1 MSETI
6 NIIID
11 KNTKRKR
18 KINCMKSQ
26 EIIKSKLTN
35 TIKNQPLPIYED
47 DNPEKLR
54 DIRNKLIHNDNY
66 SYCIRKNKIY
76 QCRKKQKKID
86 VIRNTIKNTL
96 KILYDNE
103 VIINNDDNLE
113 LLVFNDLLNGSKKP
127 VFTIKN

>member
-6 NIIID
+6 NVIID

-86 VIRNTIKNTL
+86 VIRNTIRNTL
-96 KILYDNE
+96 KILYDNKI
-103 VIINNDDNLE
+103 IINNDDNLE